1 MSNKDSWLYS
11 MKVRR
16 SYKELDDNNNE
27 VSKNRWPVNGR
38 VNSNMPL
45 PAGIKLT
52 INYHFPLI
60 SRGEEIERCYVF
72 VSDKKGESNDKE

>member
-16 SYKELDDNNNE
+16 SYKELDGNNNE
-27 VSKNRWPVNGR
+27 VDRNRWPVNGR

-45 PAGIKLT
+45 PAG
-52 INYHFPLI
+52 HV
-60 SRGEEIERCYVF
+60 EVA
-72 VSDKKGESNDKE
+72 